1 MRVLE
6 ETLRE
11 LQVEF
16 EVQRKSKSDLERQ
29 KNCLSEELTDLKHIG
44 PDSAASSSPVS
55 KTIFSF

>member
-16 EVQRKSKSDLERQ
+16 EVQRKSRSDLERQ
-29 KNCLSEELTDLKHIG
+29 KNCLSEELTDLRQVG
-44 PDSAASSSPVS
+44 PDSAASSFPVS
-55 KTIFSF
+55 KKIFSF

>member
-16 EVQRKSKSDLERQ
+16 DVQRKSKRDLENQ
-29 KNCLSEELTDLKHIG
+29 KNCLSEELTCLR
-44 PDSAASSSPVS
+44 
-55 KTIFSF
+55 